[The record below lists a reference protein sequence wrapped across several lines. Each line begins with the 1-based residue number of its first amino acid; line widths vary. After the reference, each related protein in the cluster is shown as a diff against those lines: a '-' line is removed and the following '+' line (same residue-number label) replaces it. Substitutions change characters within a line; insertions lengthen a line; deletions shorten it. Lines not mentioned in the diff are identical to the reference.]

1 MVTNTRRI
9 SGLVRRL
16 SGLFDA
22 MLARI
27 EAHDGRLTLKPRA
40 SGELC
45 VTIDLPIAAQP
56 KH

>member
-40 SGELC
+40 SGGLC